1 MKSAFGYVTIRGCT
15 LGYALALTLAAGPAA
30 AQSTWFGAKQS
41 AAVDDPKAV
50 ACLALALGGPV
61 DAQDIDPPNGLA
73 RAAAQFN
80 VSVVI
85 DAVAKCRIALHAFPA
100 EPKVIVAHYNAAY
113 TLSVLLFGFN
123 DFPKTDEDAVQKAR
137 AIAAGDDSFVKRM
150 AYFFLGSACE
160 YGVGTPLDPQ
170 EAAKWYGMAA
180 AAGDKISERE
190 LAQITGKQ

>member
-1 MKSAFGYVTIRGCT
+1 M
-15 LGYALALTLAAGPAA
+15 
-30 AQSTWFGAKQS
+30 
-41 AAVDDPKAV
+41 
-50 ACLALALGGPV
+50 GGPV

-113 TLSVLLFGFN
+113 SLSVLLFGFN

-137 AIAAGDDSFVKRM
+137 AIAAGDENFVKGI

-160 YGVGTPLDPQ
+160 YCIGTALD
-170 EAAKWYGMAA
+170 A
-180 AAGDKISERE
+180 
-190 LAQITGKQ
+190 